1 MAFSPEF
8 KVILLGDPGV
18 GKTTFFLRL
27 KEGEFVDTE
36 VRPTAS
42 LGVER
47 IERTVTVDGVDVKV
61 RRGLYY
67 CNHCLRRT
75 GSGSAA
81 PCIPCTLAR
90 MGVGVGNSAACY
102 LLAYLTC
109 IIIR

>member
-1 MAFSPEF
+1 MVEAGPGSVSHDKMAFSPEF

-47 IERTVTVDGVDVKV
+47 LERTVTVDGVSVKV
-61 RRGLYY
+61 HVAAGTVRRPPR
-67 CNHCLRRT
+67 LRRIV
-75 GSGSAA
+75 GAEEESGP
-81 PCIPCTLAR
+81 PCSCLAVAVR
-90 MGVGVGNSAACY
+90 
-102 LLAYLTC
+102 
-109 IIIR
+109 